1 MIKPAEWTSIIT
13 FGALAM
19 TDTPP
24 PPPPPGFPPMPPPPP
39 PPHGFEADQDE
50 EETSE
55 FLEDVS
61 FDDPIDDDTQEV
73 EFPPPPPPPGF
84 SIPEPSV
91 APPPPPLP
99 PGLLETTEEEEQ
111 SPPEDPVSESKSS
124 TSEDYIDDF
133 SESFELEFSESE
145 ENDSLES
152 ALSSLALET
161 VVNQPTPSQDETLT
175 GSVRLASE
183 VDAIPGDKLHAT
195 LREKEESVVNPDGSI
210 RQQSID
216 GELILRNS
224 SRKDRAWDI
233 EVSLN
238 NTESTD
244 IGGAAITVRELD
256 ATESTTLPYTASG
269 PKMMVIRE
277 HIDTEPERPQEAS
290 LSMALS
296 PNPQEVLI
304 RIIVENHAPIAL
316 SDVEIRRSLPENFSL
331 SEGPEYDVK
340 DSELIWR
347 IGRLPVGEIST
358 LEIRPQV
365 TTRSIQRFSTGVLRA
380 MYSSE
385 STVSRTKFQSIKSRA
400 RQFGYVSP
408 KEDDR
413 PDIFHCKLVVENRS
427 SFVVSLSAATVWVA
441 GRNEPFL
448 EMEDIREDIPPEGL
462 WDSIEKRLE
471 AIERPNFTHE
481 VDYSILP
488 RANVESTGQIE
499 VKERSIKVLDA
510 SVKKKYSISRIR
522 SYVSS
527 ELDAS
532 IVIENTGSAPINV
545 IRLLDDIPGVF
556 QPPSPENIRVDIEGV
571 DLKDDQYR
579 IEVVDGTQLE
589 EEFISPDS
597 QGHALRITVGTSA
610 PLGLQPGKS
619 LLINYPLRAEDPS
632 PMNDILVGPA
642 RADFS
647 MERFGP
653 VATRYC
659 LKSPLIRVVHRR
671 RRYSTGKE
679 IFPAAGA
686 GCYEIILMFQN
697 DSDSALEDLILQDI
711 VPGTFNIE
719 KSIVRSNQ
727 TGEKKLDYS
736 KESAREGT
744 HVSWP
749 IGRIEKEERIEVSFE
764 IRGDNEGEFKVS
776 DAQDYHGASFGD
788 QVDEEPNQSEWLDEN
803 MRGASK
809 VAKSRIEQ
817 TSTTL
822 ENIDPIDSILS
833 IHQNQE
839 KELEKNDTD
848 SEAYAEENVESYSEN
863 CPVCGTE
870 SSLGASSC
878 ETCGYQFK

>member
-39 PPHGFEADQDE
+39 PPPGFEADQDE

-91 APPPPPLP
+91 PPPPPLP

-161 VVNQPTPSQDETLT
+161 VVNQSTPSQDEALT

-400 RQFGYVSP
+400 RQF
-408 KEDDR
+408 
-413 PDIFHCKLVVENRS
+413 
-427 SFVVSLSAATVWVA
+427 
-441 GRNEPFL
+441 
-448 EMEDIREDIPPEGL
+448 
-462 WDSIEKRLE
+462 
-471 AIERPNFTHE
+471 
-481 VDYSILP
+481 
-488 RANVESTGQIE
+488 
-499 VKERSIKVLDA
+499 
-510 SVKKKYSISRIR
+510 
-522 SYVSS
+522 
-527 ELDAS
+527 
-532 IVIENTGSAPINV
+532 
-545 IRLLDDIPGVF
+545 
-556 QPPSPENIRVDIEGV
+556 
-571 DLKDDQYR
+571 
-579 IEVVDGTQLE
+579 
-589 EEFISPDS
+589 
-597 QGHALRITVGTSA
+597 
-610 PLGLQPGKS
+610 
-619 LLINYPLRAEDPS
+619 
-632 PMNDILVGPA
+632 
-642 RADFS
+642 
-647 MERFGP
+647 
-653 VATRYC
+653 
-659 LKSPLIRVVHRR
+659 
-671 RRYSTGKE
+671 
-679 IFPAAGA
+679 
-686 GCYEIILMFQN
+686 
-697 DSDSALEDLILQDI
+697 
-711 VPGTFNIE
+711 
-719 KSIVRSNQ
+719 
-727 TGEKKLDYS
+727 
-736 KESAREGT
+736 
-744 HVSWP
+744 
-749 IGRIEKEERIEVSFE
+749 
-764 IRGDNEGEFKVS
+764 
-776 DAQDYHGASFGD
+776 
-788 QVDEEPNQSEWLDEN
+788 
-803 MRGASK
+803 
-809 VAKSRIEQ
+809 
-817 TSTTL
+817 
-822 ENIDPIDSILS
+822 
-833 IHQNQE
+833 
-839 KELEKNDTD
+839 
-848 SEAYAEENVESYSEN
+848 
-863 CPVCGTE
+863 
-870 SSLGASSC
+870 
-878 ETCGYQFK
+878 